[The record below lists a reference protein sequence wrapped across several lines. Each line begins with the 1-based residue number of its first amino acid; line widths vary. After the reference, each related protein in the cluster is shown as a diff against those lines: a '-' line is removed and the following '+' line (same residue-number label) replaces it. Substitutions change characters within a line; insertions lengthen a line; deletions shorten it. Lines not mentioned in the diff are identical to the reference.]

1 MSKRII
7 STVLVV
13 FMLTAV
19 FAGCGNSLNSGETQ
33 ATGQATSQATEAV
46 TEVENADPYGKYEQ
60 TVTFTLGRADIANNQ
75 LPEGDTLE
83 NNAFTRYI
91 KDKLNVEI
99 KHAWVAQGDA
109 YAQKV
114 ALSIASNDI
123 PDVMFINQLSTLNSL
138 VESDIIEDL
147 TEAYDQYGSPLLKE
161 YYASAGTNAQGVL
174 KALETPTFKGSLMAL
189 PDLNTQANAI
199 TQLWIRQDWMDK
211 LQLQAP
217 RSIDDIIL
225 IAKAFIERDPDGNNR
240 NDTVGLTGS
249 ADLLGINMHHVFN
262 SIFTAYHAYPRQWL
276 KDNAGNTVYGSVLP
290 EVKTA
295 LAKLNEMYSAGVIDK
310 EFATRKQDD
319 TNALIASGKAGMMF
333 GPWWSPWWPL
343 TDTVKNDSKAEWS
356 AYMAPVDAEGKF
368 ISTMQPINNSFIVVK
383 KGYANPEAVVKVLNT
398 QQRVLVWKDPDV
410 TLDKQLYPKDLGY
423 TVDWGNW
430 PFTLSIEYIDAV
442 EKRAKQ
448 IKDVLDGNS
457 SPDSLDQAARGWYD
471 LTVQEKANPKKDL
484 NAWSHS
490 AVVLS
495 GARSMA
501 FTDITKVYSE
511 FYGTTE
517 TMETKKATLD
527 KLENETFLK
536 IILGS
541 APIEEFD
548 KFVTQWKQLGGDEIT
563 KEVDNYVKSK

>member
-33 ATGQATSQATEAV
+33 AAGQSTSQATEAV
-46 TEVENADPYGKYEQ
+46 TEAENADPYGKYEQ

-147 TEAYDQYGSPLLKE
+147 TGVYEQYGSPLLKE

-217 RSIDDIIL
+217 KSIDDIVL
-225 IAKAFIERDPDGNNR
+225 IAKAFIERDPDGNNK

-249 ADLLGINMHHVFN
+249 ADLLGVNMHHVFN

-276 KDNAGNTVYGSVLP
+276 KDSAGNTVYGSILP

-356 AYMAPVDAEGKF
+356 AYMAPLDTEGKF
-368 ISTMQPINNSFIVVK
+368 ISTMQPINNSFVVVK
-383 KGYANPEAVVKVLNT
+383 KGYSNPEAVVKVLNT

-442 EKRAKQ
+442 EKRAKL

-471 LTVQEKANPKKDL
+471 LTVQEKADPKKDL

-490 AVVLS
+490 VVVLS